1 MGGACETF
9 TNRNPRR
16 AEVWQ
21 VRGGRSAG
29 GSNRKSAA
37 AALPLSLGRGG
48 IQERERGSQRARE
61 SGSAEKQRKNTK
73 IIH

>member
-48 IQERERGSQRARE
+48 IQERGAANEHGNQALQKNSE
-61 SGSAEKQRKNTK
+61 KNT
-73 IIH
+73 